1 MSGSVKSQILVKDQF
16 SNLHKI
22 SIDLFSNGE
31 NLLQVLATE
40 LGEELEKNCNVTFRT
55 KKVKKYNFSKY
66 CPFKRLYVPVRLS
79 SVLVLSKRCDN
90 TIKIFN

>member
-1 MSGSVKSQILVKDQF
+1 MFGSVKSQILVKDQF

-40 LGEELEKNCNVTFRT
+40 LGEELDKNCKIVTFGT
-55 KKVKKYNFSKY
+55 KEVK
-66 CPFKRLYVPVRLS
+66 
-79 SVLVLSKRCDN
+79 N
-90 TIKIFN
+90 TIYYNPGQKSLGHQL

>member
-1 MSGSVKSQILVKDQF
+1 MFAGSVKSQILVEDQF

-22 SIDLFSNGE
+22 NIDLFSNGE

-66 CPFKRLYVPVRLS
+66 FLHAFATDLFVVFKTMKPT
-79 SVLVLSKRCDN
+79 C
-90 TIKIFN
+90 I